1 MFNKYIFRHD
11 EPIETMT
18 LCLGL
23 CVPWPLSIIEKLI
36 LGPQKLGFE
45 HYWESRKDH
54 VKIYRVFIYI
64 HPKHAITFMTSQ

>member
-36 LGPQKLGFE
+36 LGPHGPEK
-45 HYWESRKDH
+45 YWESRKDH
-54 VKIYRVFIYI
+54 VKIYRLFIYKNT
-64 HPKHAITFMTSQ
+64 KHAITFMTSQ